1 MTADSK
7 LVPVEL
13 LRNIEMTWREASAFS
28 ITANNLIERG
38 LPELRALLETPQ
50 SELAALRE
58 ELAQSRILAADQ
70 GLNLKR
76 VKREFDKSQQ
86 RLADAERRNATHES
100 MLRHFASCAD
110 VRQVGTMAMEYAA
123 ALTKPEEAK
132 S

>member
-1 MTADSK
+1 MKDLKWQDIAAWFVVNEQTLKDVGRFEGVKGVA
-7 LVPVEL
+7 LEV
-13 LRNIEMTWREASAFS
+13 LRLA
-28 ITANNLIERG
+28 
-38 LPELRALLETPQ
+38 PQ
-50 SELAALRE
+50 NDELAALRE

-86 RLADAERRNATHES
+86 RLADAERRNSEYVALLSECSEVVSRVH
-100 MLRHFASCAD
+100 HFGLKRKLEVA
-110 VRQVGTMAMEYAA
+110 VGA